1 MNKKEIKA
9 IADRFNFKIKKVK
22 GLKDVIKSQEEFIE
36 QVNLTLTFL
45 KIYSGNPSDFKLLFN
60 SKVWEF
66 YRFEESI
73 DNPEFMWESID
84 EMAYDMINGEKKFDI
99 TSNGIFSVIVFS
111 KSMKKDFWKKF
122 NEQLKPYSDGEWY
135 I

>member
-84 EMAYDMINGEKKFDI
+84 EMSYDMINGEKKFDI

-122 NEQLKPYSDGEWY
+122 NEHLKPYSDGEWY